1 MVAEENFENIRHEMA
16 LLARQ
21 KRCRTSAFT
30 PRAPTEW
37 QPHAVLDENDEP
49 FTDAGAWDLVADLL
63 ECGYPIRS
71 VVLRHP
77 PGKRA
82 YEMIVS
88 LTPRPLEIYI
98 KLQMG
103 SGRVIGRSFHYS
115 TLADT
120 RSSEDP

>member
-1 MVAEENFENIRHEMA
+1 MVADESLEKIRHEII

-21 KRCRTSAFT
+21 KRSRTSAFT
-30 PRAPTEW
+30 SSAPTEW
-37 QPHAVLDENDEP
+37 QPYAVLDENGEP

-63 ECGYPIRS
+63 ERGHPIKS

-88 LTPRPLEIYI
+88 LRPGSLEIYI

-120 RSSEDP
+120 WSSEDP